1 MIALLPRW
9 TVGTLVCVAFLAG
22 CGSDDQDAVRRG
34 DRLAGEGRI
43 EEAIAEYKLALRQR
57 GAEPE
62 ILLRLGHA
70 YAGQGEVDASLRYFD
85 QLLEI
90 DSTYTYQVAADLVE
104 AATVAR
110 DEGAL
115 DNMARA
121 LRPVQRLGIGQIPG
135 DLKLALARY
144 YQESGDPGAALP
156 LYLSA
161 LETVDGEP
169 PKRVWFETA
178 RSFQELGGCGEAL
191 GYYEKFLEGR
201 GRDPGD
207 QAAAQWEYG
216 MCLLEVAETERDR
229 GRDRAATGLLD
240 TLIELGVPRGILDRA
255 HFNRGEVRLAEGS
268 VAGAREDYEMVL
280 ELNPARTG
288 PLVRMAEDRL
298 REILYAY
305 E

>member
-1 MIALLPRW
+1 M
-9 TVGTLVCVAFLAG
+9 
-22 CGSDDQDAVRRG
+22 RG

-43 EEAIAEYKLALRQR
+43 DEAIAEYKLALRQR
-57 GAEPE
+57 GDVPE
-62 ILLRLGHA
+62 VLLRLGHT
-70 YAGQGEVDASLRYFD
+70 YAGQGQVDASLRYFD
-85 QLLEI
+85 RLLEI

-144 YQESGDPGAALP
+144 YQESGDPGGALP

-161 LETVDGEP
+161 LETAEEEP

-191 GYYEKFLEGR
+191 GYYKKYLEGR

-207 QAAAQWEYG
+207 QAAAEWEYG
-216 MCLLEVAETERDR
+216 SCLLEVAEKESDR
-229 GRDRAATGLLD
+229 GRDRMAAGHLD
-240 TLIELGVPRGILDRA
+240 TLIELGVPRGVLDRA
-255 HFNRGEVRLAEGS
+255 HFRRGEIRLAGGNI
-268 VAGAREDYEMVL
+268 AGAREDYERVL

-288 PLVRMAEDRL
+288 PLVRMAEERL